1 MSNQRITTIQ
11 QVSSTDAHGNEARR
25 HRGRQHLDYI
35 TGHVQKRSRSVPPTR
50 TPSDTTPESRKMRG
64 TASDQQP
71 PPNDTIR
78 DSSGNGIHHPSL
90 DRRKNH
96 PLDRDVTTA
105 KRKTTYQ
112 NMIFNR
118 CIYIFRRLSC
128 EFLQWMWSRKTRVLW
143 VISLPKLCS
152 QYLQSSRETDERK

>member
-50 TPSDTTPESRKMRG
+50 TPSDTTSESRKMRG

-71 PPNDTIR
+71 PPDDTIR
-78 DSSGNGIHHPSL
+78 DSSGNGIHHPSP

-105 KRKTTYQ
+105 NEKLPKSDYDLQLDESMFRRPSCE
-112 NMIFNR
+112 NLCNR
-118 CIYIFRRLSC
+118 CGT
-128 EFLQWMWSRKTRVLW
+128 E
-143 VISLPKLCS
+143 P
-152 QYLQSSRETDERK
+152 